1 MTQLNIIINIFCSI
15 LIIGILVS
23 CSYTIHYFNKYDSSI
38 FLLNKYKLKKFI
50 TDEEKDWSIQILY
63 KEYYK
68 KLLNF
73 YNPFINSYVSTIT
86 TITVIG
92 PLLIINL
99 LNLLMNNKINIS
111 KNILKNIQF
120 IIGIIILGLAISFI
134 IAVHY
139 IEYKLNI
146 ETYDDKKK
154 KFIKAKQLLINT
166 KNTLIELDDELY
178 NGLINRYKELIDML
192 DICQT
197 TGYINFVFLAILFIT
212 KIYN

>member
-1 MTQLNIIINIFCSI
+1 MTQLNIIVNIFCSI

-38 FLLNKYKLKKFI
+38 FLLNKYKIKKFI
-50 TDEEKDWSIQILY
+50 TDENSELNY

-86 TITVIG
+86 TITVLG

-99 LNLLMNNKINIS
+99 LNLLMNNKINI
-111 KNILKNIQF
+111 LKNIQF
-120 IIGIIILGLAISFI
+120 IIGIIILGLSISFI

-146 ETYDDKKK
+146 ETYDNKKK

-178 NGLINRYKELIDML
+178 NGLINRYKELIDMF

>member
-1 MTQLNIIINIFCSI
+1 MTQLNIIVNIFCSI

-38 FLLNKYKLKKFI
+38 FLLNKYKIKKFI
-50 TDEEKDWSIQILY
+50 TDENSELNY

-86 TITVIG
+86 TITVLG

-99 LNLLMNNKINIS
+99 LNLLMNNKINI
-111 KNILKNIQF
+111 LKNIQF
-120 IIGIIILGLAISFI
+120 IIGIIILGLSISFI

-146 ETYDDKKK
+146 ETYDNKKK
-154 KFIKAKQLLINT
+154 K
-166 KNTLIELDDELY
+166 
-178 NGLINRYKELIDML
+178 
-192 DICQT
+192 
-197 TGYINFVFLAILFIT
+197 
-212 KIYN
+212 IY

>member
-1 MTQLNIIINIFCSI
+1 MTQLNIIVNIFCSI

-38 FLLNKYKLKKFI
+38 FLLNKYKIKKFI
-50 TDEEKDWSIQILY
+50 TDENSELNY

-86 TITVIG
+86 TITVLG

-99 LNLLMNNKINIS
+99 LKLLMNNKI
-111 KNILKNIQF
+111 NILKNIQF
-120 IIGIIILGLAISFI
+120 IIGIIILGLSISFI

-146 ETYDDKKK
+146 ETYDNKKK

-178 NGLINRYKELIDML
+178 NGLINRYKELIDMF